1 MKYEEPTM
9 QIILLNMEEIV
20 RTSDGVVITDP
31 DKKLPGEGEDT
42 SIW

>member
-9 QIILLNMEEIV
+9 QIILLNKENLV
-20 RTSDGVVITDP
+20 YTSYGGVITDP

-42 SIW
+42 SEW